1 MTLNI
6 LIAPSGFK
14 ESLDASDVAAAIASG
29 VHAAMPDARTLLA
42 PLVGSVGAAWAAGEL
57 ALYEEHLFAEMVDNL
72 LVQAIQR
79 IPEPP
84 FFQGAR
90 VLLATV
96 PGEAHGLGLHIIG
109 GVGVMEERSAASIVI
124 SLKRLSTG
132 LEGEH
137 GILNMFLARET
148 SDAAQH
154 TLLRETLGASL
165 TSLNTDYDTLTARFE
180 AQEAQIRRAYAT
192 SSSTP
197 ASTGA
202 PTR

>member
-1 MTLNI
+1 MPNY
-6 LIAPSGFK
+6 APFALFVTAAFVSAPATAQTRPTTCQI
-14 ESLDASDVAAAIASG
+14 SLE
-29 VHAAMPDARTLLA
+29 T
-42 PLVGSVGAAWAAGEL
+42 
-57 ALYEEHLFAEMVDNL
+57 
-72 LVQAIQR
+72 
-79 IPEPP
+79 IPEVQDIISNEGFPVAP
-84 FFQGAR
+84 EVYNALCTR
-90 VLLATV
+90 LK
-96 PGEAHGLGLHIIG
+96 AHGLGLHIIG

-132 LEGEH
+132 LEGER

-197 ASTGA
+197 ATAAA
-202 PTR
+202 PAR